1 MTSTFRDGNAGG
13 RGGALPGHVH
23 RRRVVD
29 GCPLVAIRAVDG
41 ARGGY
46 REMIRCPSHA

>member
-29 GCPLVAIRAVDG
+29 GCPLVAIRQLMERAAAIG
-41 ARGGY
+41 R
-46 REMIRCPSHA
+46 